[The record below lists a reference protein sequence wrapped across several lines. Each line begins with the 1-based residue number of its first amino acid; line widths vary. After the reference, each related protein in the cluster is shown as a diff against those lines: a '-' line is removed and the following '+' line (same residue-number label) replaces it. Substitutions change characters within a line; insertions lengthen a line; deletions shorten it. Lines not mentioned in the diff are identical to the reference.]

1 MFNSQKWTN
10 LRKSKRFLNKLIRD
24 LLTKDPEDRLGY
36 SEDGSGA
43 EDLKEHKFFTKY
55 KFDKILKR
63 KIKSPYNPN
72 IDAKIINKYKNA
84 NGPTPGDLKNLE
96 VTNGFLGE
104 TGIDSK
110 VEKIV
115 KRDFNKEKKKYKDS

>member
-1 MFNSQKWTN
+1 MLNSQRWTN
-10 LRKSKRFLNKLIRD
+10 LKRNKRYLNKLIRE

-43 EDLKEHKFFTKY
+43 EDIKENKFFSRY

-63 KIKSPYNPN
+63 KIKSPYSPN

-84 NGPTPGDLKNLE
+84 NGPIPGDPKNLE
-96 VTNGFLGE
+96 ITNGFLGE
-104 TGIDSK
+104 TGIDSQVAK
-110 VEKIV
+110 VV